1 MTSLNKMPTFS
12 RSWHLF
18 SAQLLVIIL
27 PMDEIVSDE
36 LILEGIRSGDKSA
49 CDLCMIKYRPR
60 LYRLAL
66 GLLHDEH
73 DAEDVIQE
81 SFLNAFNAIDTFR
94 GDSGL
99 GTWLYRITY
108 NNALMRLRRQ
118 PPEVESVDKTL
129 DLSEQGFIIPRQF
142 FDWCCLPE
150 EDYESAEVRRE
161 LVKAIG
167 DLSPNLSST
176 FILRDMEGLS
186 TRETAVAL
194 DTSEDVVKTRL
205 RRARLQ
211 LRESLAPYIE
221 P

>member
-1 MTSLNKMPTFS
+1 
-12 RSWHLF
+12 
-18 SAQLLVIIL
+18 
-27 PMDEIVSDE
+27 MDEIVSDE
-36 LILEGIRSGDKSA
+36 LILEGVRAGDKSA
-49 CDLCMIKYRPR
+49 CDLCIIKYRPR

-66 GLLHDEH
+66 SLLHNEN
-73 DAEDVIQE
+73 DAEDVVQE
-81 SFLNAFNAIDTFR
+81 SFLNAFNAIDSFR
-94 GDSGL
+94 GHSSL

-108 NNALMRLRRQ
+108 NNALMRLRKQ

-129 DLSEQGFIIPRQF
+129 DLSEKGFVVPRQF

-150 EDYESAEVRRE
+150 KDYESAEVHQE
-161 LVKAIG
+161 LAKAIA

-211 LRESLAPYIE
+211 LRESLAPFVE

>member
-1 MTSLNKMPTFS
+1 
-12 RSWHLF
+12 
-18 SAQLLVIIL
+18 
-27 PMDEIVSDE
+27 MDEIVSDE
-36 LILEGIRSGDKSA
+36 LILEGVRSGDKSA
-49 CDLCMIKYRPR
+49 CDLCIIKYRPR

-66 GLLHDEH
+66 SLLHDAD
-73 DAEDVIQE
+73 DAEDVVQE
-81 SFLNAFNAIDTFR
+81 SFLNAFNAIDAFR
-94 GDSGL
+94 GQSGL

-108 NNALMRLRRQ
+108 NNALMRLRKQ
-118 PPEVESVDKTL
+118 PPDSESVDQTL
-129 DLSEQGFIIPRQF
+129 DLGEEGFVVPRQF

-150 EDYESAEVRRE
+150 EDFQSAEVRQE

-167 DLSPNLSST
+167 GLSPNLSST

-211 LRESLAPYIE
+211 LREALSTYIE
-221 P
+221 TDH